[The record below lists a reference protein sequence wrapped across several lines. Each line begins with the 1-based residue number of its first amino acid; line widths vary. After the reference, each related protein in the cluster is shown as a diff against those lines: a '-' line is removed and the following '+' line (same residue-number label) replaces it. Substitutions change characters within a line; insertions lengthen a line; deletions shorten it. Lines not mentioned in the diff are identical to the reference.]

1 MMLINEAIK
10 EIAQR
15 YKPAIRKSSAVL
27 ISAVGCIIVIASF
40 EKFAH
45 IFPALVKVILGIAL
59 IEIMM
64 ILLYAVPSCEK
75 MYRILKNMIFVVATV
90 AIFIFVFLFVWY
102 TVFFFPD
109 DEKYLKQITSSLI
122 RQKAGMEF
130 VEVDLVRDIHSARIS
145 NPLSDADVK
154 FLLSDEL
161 RNKEFYIDPNPY
173 QPTRDTANLKYATGR
188 IFYYTSQKNCIVLKA
203 NSTFEYS
210 LGAGRGNGRFLEFD
224 VVYPSFDGR
233 REDGGLTIEYDRK
246 PLRVKTIPRERKPVI
261 APFRYS
267 NVVSSIWFYLNHPGR
282 SVLTEYTGW
291 ERMRIELPAS
301 PGVVRMRFASS
312 DASSYLFVGTPR
324 VYAGTSKKSDS
335 HLNIAYIIFDCLA
348 KNHLDIYEFYDLF
361 KKHGPDIAMKMI
373 PARDLIT
380 PSIDKYFNEAIL
392 FDAMFSAGQVTRPSI
407 VSLWTSRPYTESRL
421 PVFRNI
427 VTKENQ
433 EEFYRMNF
441 AALGDL
447 FSAKGYLTKQISCN
461 AQGHGVSS
469 VGVDL
474 GFDENYDYTME
485 TSEHPENI
493 RRIVEF
499 FQENQ
504 NRKFLLYA
512 HINTPH
518 SPSWV
523 PLGYYLKALWDTDF
537 RHGSAVALANV
548 RYLNSHLERIFEAAE
563 RLGLRENT
571 LFIITA
577 DHSFARHHKF
587 RSFVSEEEAMW
598 ARQESTDVA
607 YFHPRAVY
615 RRKGG
620 PNLYRST
627 MNIPF
632 VMIPPKGRYFV
643 PGKIAAVMSTLD
655 VAPTLLD
662 LALDASE
669 SRFSGKS
676 FKRMLND
683 PLQREGVFSDFIPLV
698 GRFQRAFIFEGRYM
712 YWRDLAGLYRYQHK
726 HGKKYLMQPE
736 RLYDLKHDP
745 CEITNLM
752 HDAKN
757 KALIKKMRKLYD
769 EKFQDYPD
777 KTFVQIIPKKDGK
790 MRKFQVEVSSSGRI
804 IYPRTYCEKGSFA
817 FLGAN
822 HIKFEIDVRDKHA
835 MVSFETDPPQSPIE
849 ITVLRDSMRISEKEL
864 FISQEKLSGFSNP
877 LRLKSINDFHICRI
891 SGKTGLEAV
900 SLPENSVY
908 VYRIPLN
915 FWLEMNTGEKDIQ
928 LSPGIKEVL
937 RGWGY
942 IQ

>member
-1 MMLINEAIK
+1 MK
-10 EIAQR
+10 ERIQKLFGQYALVL
-15 YKPAIRKSSAVL
+15 RKASAVV
-27 ISAVGCIIVIASF
+27 ICAAGCITVLSSF
-40 EKFAH
+40 EKFAY
-45 IFPALVKVILGIAL
+45 IFPSLVKVILGISAVAITMIVLHALPACKRIYHIIKIAL
-59 IEIMM
+59 I
-64 ILLYAVPSCEK
+64 S
-75 MYRILKNMIFVVATV
+75 VVAIAV
-90 AIFIFVFLFVWY
+90 VLFVFLLVWY

-109 DEKYLKQITSSLI
+109 DEKYLKQIAASLS
-122 RQKAGMEF
+122 RQKTGMEY
-130 VEVDLVRDIHSARIS
+130 VEADLVRELPRARIT
-145 NPLSDADVK
+145 NPMTDADLK
-154 FLLSDEL
+154 YLLSEEL
-161 RNKEFYIDPNPY
+161 RNKEFYVDPNPY
-173 QPTRDTANLKYATGR
+173 QPYRHPANLKYATGR
-188 IFYYTSQKNCIVLKA
+188 IFYFTSQKNCIVLKA
-203 NSTFEYS
+203 DSVLEYS
-210 LGAGRGNGRFLEFD
+210 LGAGKGEARFLEID
-224 VVYPSFDGR
+224 VAYPSFNGGR
-233 REDGGLTIEYDRK
+233 EGGEIAVEFGN
-246 PLRVKTIPRERKPVI
+246 KTLITKKIPRERKPAI

-267 NVVSSIWFYLNHPGR
+267 NVLSSIWFYLRHPGR
-282 SVLTEYTGW
+282 SVLTEDTGW
-291 ERMRIELPAS
+291 ERIRIELPAA
-301 PGVVRMRFASS
+301 PGVLRMQFTSS
-312 DASSYLFVGTPR
+312 DRSSYLFLGTPR
-324 VYAGTSKKSDS
+324 IYAKTSKSDS
-335 HLNIAYIIFDCLA
+335 AHLNIAYIIFDCLA
-348 KNHLDIYEFYDLF
+348 KNHLDIYEYYDLF
-361 KKHGPDIAMKMI
+361 RKHGADGALKMI

-380 PSIDKYFNEAIL
+380 PSIDKYFNDAIL
-392 FDAMFSAGQVTRPSI
+392 LDAMYSVGQVTRPSI

-433 EEFYRMNF
+433 EEFHRMNF

-447 FSAKGYLTKQISCN
+447 LSAKGFFTKQISCN

-493 RRIVEF
+493 RRIMEF
-499 FQENQ
+499 FEENQ

-548 RYLNSHLERIFEAAE
+548 RYLNSHLERIFETAE
-563 RLGLRENT
+563 KLGLRENT

-598 ARQESTDVA
+598 ARRESAEVA

-615 RRKGG
+615 TRKGG

-632 VMIPPKGRYFV
+632 VMIPPKGRNFV

-655 VAPTLLD
+655 VAPTFLE
-662 LALDASE
+662 LALGTSE
-669 SRFSGKS
+669 VRFSGKS
-676 FKRMLND
+676 FKKLLHEPAM
-683 PLQREGVFSDFIPLV
+683 REGVFSGFIPLV
-698 GRFQRAFIFEGRYM
+698 GRFQRAFVYEGRYV
-712 YWRDLAGLYRYQHK
+712 YWRDLEGLYRYQNK
-726 HGKKYLMQPE
+726 QGKKYLMQPE
-736 RLYDLKHDP
+736 RLFDLKNDP
-745 CEITNLM
+745 YEVTNLM
-752 HDAKN
+752 HDAKH
-757 KALIKKMRKLYD
+757 KALIQHMRKLYH

-777 KTFVQIIPKKDGK
+777 KTFVQIVPGKDGK
-790 MRKFQVEVSSSGRI
+790 TRKYQVSISSSGRI

-817 FLGAN
+817 FSGAN
-822 HIKFEIDVRDKHA
+822 HLQFTIEVHDKHA
-835 MVSFETDPPQSPIE
+835 MMSFETDPPQSPIE
-849 ITVLRDSMRISEKEL
+849 ITLTREGKPMPPHEI
-864 FISQEKLSGFSNP
+864 FIAPEKLAGFGNP
-877 LRLKSINDFHICRI
+877 LRLAGPDDFHIYRTP
-891 SGKTGLEAV
+891 GKTGLEAV
-900 SLPENSVY
+900 PLPENSVY

-915 FWLEMNTGEKDIQ
+915 YWLEMNAGEKDIQ

>member
-1 MMLINEAIK
+1 MPMNEAIK

-15 YKPAIRKSSAVL
+15 YKPALRKSSAVL
-27 ISAVGCIIVIASF
+27 IIAVGCIIVLGF
-40 EKFAH
+40 FQKFTH
-45 IFPALVKVILGIAL
+45 IFPTLAKVILGIAL
-59 IEIMM
+59 IAIMM
-64 ILLYAVPSCEK
+64 SVLHAAPSCK
-75 MYRILKNMIFVVATV
+75 RIYRILKITLFLALLAALV
-90 AIFIFVFLFVWY
+90 IFVFLIVWY

-109 DEKYLKQITSSLI
+109 DEQYLKQIAASLL
-122 RQKAGMEF
+122 RQKNAMEF
-130 VEVDLVRDIHSARIS
+130 VEVDLVRELYRARLT
-145 NPLSDADVK
+145 NPLTDADMK
-154 FLLSDEL
+154 YLLSDEL

-173 QPTRDTANLKYATGR
+173 GHRRHPSNLKYATGR

-203 NSTFEYS
+203 NSALEYP
-210 LGAGRGNGRFLEFD
+210 LGAGRGNGRFFEFD
-224 VVYPSFDGR
+224 VVYPSFNGR
-233 REDGGLTIEYDRK
+233 SEESEIIVEYDRK
-246 PLRVKTIPRERKPVI
+246 PLHVKKISRERKPVI

-267 NVVSSIWFYLNHPGR
+267 NVVSSIWFYLRHPGR

-291 ERMRIELPAS
+291 ERKRIELPAS
-301 PGVVRMRFASS
+301 PGVLRIHFASS
-312 DASSYLFVGTPR
+312 DASSYLFLGTPR
-324 VYAGTSKKSDS
+324 IYSQSIQAGKT

-348 KNHLDIYEFYDLF
+348 KNHLDIYEYYDLF
-361 KKHGPDIAMKMI
+361 RKRGPDIAMKMI

-380 PSIDKYFNEAIL
+380 PSIDKYFSEAIL
-392 FDAMFSAGQVTRPSI
+392 FDAMFSVGQVTRPSI

-433 EEFYRMNF
+433 EEFHRMNF
-441 AALGDL
+441 AALGEI
-447 FSAKGYLTKQISCN
+447 FSAKGYITKQISCN

-493 RRIVEF
+493 RRILEF

-523 PLGYYLKALWDTDF
+523 PLGYYLRALWDADF
-537 RHGSAVALANV
+537 IHGSAVALANV
-548 RYLNSHLERIFEAAE
+548 RYLNSHLERIFDAAE
-563 RLGLRENT
+563 KLGLRENT

-598 ARQESTDVA
+598 ARQESVAVA
-607 YFHPRAVY
+607 YFHPRAIY
-615 RRKGG
+615 TRKGG

-632 VMIPPKGRYFV
+632 VIIPPEKRNYV
-643 PGKIAAVMSTLD
+643 PGKITAMMSTLD
-655 VAPTLLD
+655 VAPTLLE
-662 LALDASE
+662 LALGTSE

-676 FKRMLND
+676 FKKMLYD
-683 PLQREGVFSDFIPLV
+683 GSKRDGVFCDFIPLV

-712 YWRDLAGLYRYQHK
+712 YWRDLAGLYRYQYK
-726 HGKKYLMQPE
+726 NGKKYLMQPE

-745 CEITNLM
+745 YEVTNLM

-757 KALIKKMRKLYD
+757 TVLIQKMRKLYD

-777 KTFVQIIPKKDGK
+777 KTFLQIVPKKDGK
-790 MRKFQVEVSSSGRI
+790 TRKFQVEVSSTGRI
-804 IYPRTYCEKGSFA
+804 IYPRTYCEKGSFTI
-817 FLGAN
+817 LGAN
-822 HIKFEIDVRDKHA
+822 HIKFEIDVREEHA
-835 MVSFETDPPQSPIE
+835 MMSFETDPPQSPIE
-849 ITVLRDSMRISEKEL
+849 ITVLRDGMRITEKEL
-864 FISQEKLSGFSNP
+864 FLSPEKLSGFGNP
-877 LRLKSINDFHICRI
+877 LRLKSMHDFNICRVP
-891 SGKTGLEAV
+891 GKTGLEAV

-915 FWLEMNTGEKDIQ
+915 YWLEMNAGEKDIQ